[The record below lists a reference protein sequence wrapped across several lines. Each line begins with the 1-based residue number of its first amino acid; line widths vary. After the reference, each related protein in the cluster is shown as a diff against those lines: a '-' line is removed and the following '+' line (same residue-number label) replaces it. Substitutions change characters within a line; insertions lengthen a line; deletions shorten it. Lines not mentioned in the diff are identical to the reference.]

1 MSEVVN
7 TTRPPS
13 TRMTKNEILRSGE
26 SLQRQATAWQ
36 HIGIMA
42 EYLAEGVPFEHIL
55 DETVRQMAALF
66 GLDMVCVLLL
76 RQDASAL
83 EVASSVGL
91 PRTAH
96 KPIPVASGESL
107 GKLAETGYHILMR
120 EQDGDTPRGGY
131 SLCIPLSYCLT
142 SIGILCIGRSAEHP
156 PLQETDLLVLRHIGA
171 QIALGSFFLR
181 HLQAL
186 ALANEAETDIR
197 YAHALK
203 SEMLPTDIPD
213 PEHFRFRLRTL
224 RCLEGRG
231 DFYDALQDRD
241 GRISFIVGETSGRGS
256 RAALNVAH
264 VQTTLRGLL
273 LAHADTTAV
282 LHALNAEILEHG
294 GRGQLVSLS
303 ILQIHPATRI
313 ARIWRAGNARI
324 LQCIDGVWLQPQT
337 DPGTPLGI
345 LSTVRIPVMEIT
357 MRPGDVVLQFT
368 DGGDRPEQASPAR
381 DNLIA
386 HLTQDTITDRHRHA
400 DSLAAYFLRDRH
412 HPMSDD
418 DLTVASLECI
428 A

>member
-1 MSEVVN
+1 MTEATEAPV
-7 TTRPPS
+7 RRS
-13 TRMTKNEILRSGE
+13 TRTTKTDILRAEE
-26 SLQRQATAWQ
+26 SLRRQVAACQ
-36 HIGIMA
+36 LIGT
-42 EYLAEGVPFEHIL
+42 LAEQLAGGSPFEQVL
-55 DETVRQMAALF
+55 DETVRGMAVAF
-66 GLDMVCVLLL
+66 DLDMVCVLLL

-107 GKLAETGYHILMR
+107 AKLAEAGYHILMR
-120 EQDGDTPRGGY
+120 EQDGDAPRGGY

-142 SIGILCIGRSAEHP
+142 SIGILCIGRATKHP
-156 PLQETDLLVLRHIGA
+156 PLQEGELTALRHIGA

-181 HLQAL
+181 HLHAL
-186 ALANEAETDIR
+186 ALANETEKDIR

-231 DFYDALQDRD
+231 DFYDTVQDCD
-241 GRISFIVGETSGRGS
+241 GHTLFIVGETSGRGS

-264 VQTTLRGLL
+264 LQTTLRGLL
-273 LAHADTTAV
+273 LATPDTAA
-282 LHALNAEILEHG
+282 ALQDLNSCILEHG

-303 ILQIHPATRI
+303 VIQLHPATRI
-313 ARIWRAGNARI
+313 ARIWRAGHARI
-324 LQCIDGVWLQPQT
+324 LQRINGTWLQPQT

-345 LSTVRIPVMEIT
+345 LSSVRIPVMEIT
-357 MRPGDVVLQFT
+357 MRPGDVLIQFT
-368 DGGDRPEQASPAR
+368 DGGDRPDSTTPKR

-386 HLTQDTITDRHRHA
+386 HLNQDTITDRHRHA
-400 DSLAAYFLRDRH
+400 DSLADYFLRDRH

-418 DLTVASLECI
+418 DLTLASLECI